1 VTTLRSSG
9 RTGPSE
15 LGVLVAG
22 CALAALAGP
31 LVARSPT
38 FVYGL
43 LGLLVVLAV
52 LAFSARWPA
61 VDVAIVAVLV
71 ASALIDLPQRLR
83 VGPTTGQGV
92 ETAALVAVM
101 ALLCLNG
108 YAGRGVPS
116 VRRLWPLGIFL
127 LWASLSF
134 SWGQVSQQGAQN
146 VFVYLGFGGML
157 LIGATAGRWA
167 PEHTFSVLDR
177 GFMVAA
183 VVGFALQAFSFAH
196 GGHGN
201 KFAVSPRP
209 FGLFGVLIVAW
220 FMAAHVSG
228 VRIAKYFV
236 AAAVLLTLL
245 SLSRS
250 ALAAQLTIIVLAWV
264 GTSTNF
270 RTVIRAAGAF
280 VIVGALALA
289 AVFLYAPLNHRFFG
303 GDKAQIG
310 GISINV
316 TGRDALWS
324 ANWHWFKEKPWIGW
338 GAGASDKMTSALPGG
353 VAGHPHNDY
362 LRLLVDYGVVG
373 LAFWLAA
380 YVTLLVLTWRGW
392 RRALPRGGLDMRIQC
407 AAFLAL
413 TGIAMAMLVDNPL
426 IEIAKM
432 APLGALAGLA
442 LGVSARRRAES
453 APAHRA
459 AEYEPELSAV

>member
-1 VTTLRSSG
+1 MTTLRSSG
-9 RTGPSE
+9 GAGASE
-15 LGVLVAG
+15 LGVLIAG

-38 FVYGL
+38 FVFGF
-43 LGLLVVLAV
+43 LGLLVVLAA

-71 ASALIDLPQRLR
+71 ASALIDLPQHIR

-101 ALLCLNG
+101 GLLCLNG
-108 YAGRGVPS
+108 YSGRGVPS
-116 VRRLWPLGIFL
+116 ISRLWPLGIFL
-127 LWASLSF
+127 LWAWLSF
-134 SWGQVSQQGAQN
+134 TWAHISQQGAQN
-146 VFVYLGFGGML
+146 VFVYMGFAGML

-177 GFMVAA
+177 AFMVAA
-183 VVGFALQAFSFAH
+183 VIGFSLQALSFAH

-209 FGLFGVLIVAW
+209 FGLFAVLVVAW
-220 FMAAHVSG
+220 FMAAHVAG
-228 VRIAKYFV
+228 VRTAKYFV
-236 AAAVLLTLL
+236 AAAILLTLL

-250 ALAAQLTIIVLAWV
+250 ALAAQLAIVVLAWV

-270 RTVIRAAGAF
+270 RTVVRAAGAF
-280 VIVGALALA
+280 VVVGALAIA
-289 AVFLYAPLNHRFFG
+289 AIFLYAPLNHRFFG

-324 ANWHWFKEKPWIGW
+324 ANWQWFKEKPWIGW
-338 GAGASDKMTSALPGG
+338 GAGSSDKMTSALPGG

-373 LAFWLAA
+373 LGFWLAA
-380 YVTLLVLTWRGW
+380 YSTLLVLTWRGW

-413 TGIAMAMLVDNPL
+413 TGIAMAMFVDNPL

-442 LGVSARRRAES
+442 LGVAARRRAEAV
-453 APAHRA
+453 APDRVV
-459 AEYEPELSAV
+459 EDTPELTTV